1 MGKKPLQRRPRPK
14 PRYSI
19 HYLRQW
25 RERQRMD
32 RKDLAEATG
41 LAVQTVGRIENR
53 LIQLTQETID
63 AFAKVLRIS
72 RGALFRP
79 PPPPNNNSAR

>member
-1 MGKKPLQRRPRPK
+1 MSKKPPHRRPRPK
-14 PRYSI
+14 PRYSV

-25 RERQRMD
+25 RERQRID

-63 AFAKVLRIS
+63 AFAKALKIP
-72 RGALFRP
+72 RGAIFDRP
-79 PPPPNNNSAR
+79 PPPPA